1 MALANFGWGFF
12 VNIIT
17 GLDDTVTHVPVI
29 ASIARSRAGKIAFAS
44 GMLVAILIAITLA
57 RAFAQALAALPHTRF
72 IVAGLLVALAF
83 IVYFRILQP
92 TKVERKLLKMQKLTA
107 LRATKLFGT
116 GFIAAFATVID
127 DVVAYT
133 PLFLEPNGLVFTMLG
148 IISATIVQLLLIIYA
163 AEKIARIPYKEA
175 IASVGLLTLAALTA
189 TSVI

>member
-1 MALANFGWGFF
+1 VALANFGWGFF